1 MLRFLRFFCFALLL
15 AAAAARAEEG
25 ARPEP
30 LNPSTISDLSLDELF
45 DKLPAESGSRA
56 GKLIEA
62 EILKRLQMSGS
73 DTADLLMA
81 WSVEAME
88 EKDFPLALDLLDH
101 IIMLEPGFAE
111 AWNKR
116 ATVYFMMDDYGSSL
130 SDIRQTLAIEPRH
143 FGALSGLGMIL
154 SSMDRKEEA
163 IRAFRRALE
172 INPQLTRVKESLE
185 RLEKETSGESI

>member
-1 MLRFLRFFCFALLL
+1 MLRFLRFLCFALLL
-15 AAAAARAEEG
+15 AVAPARAEEG
-25 ARPEP
+25 ARSEP
-30 LNPSTISDLSLDELF
+30 LNPATIADLSLAELF
-45 DKLPAESGSRA
+45 AKLPDEAGSRS

-62 EILKRLQMSGS
+62 EILKRLQTSGS

-81 WSVEAME
+81 WSIEAME
-88 EKDFPLALDLLDH
+88 EKNFPLALDLLDH

-116 ATVYFMMDDYGSSL
+116 ATVYFMIDEYGSSL

-143 FGALSGLGMIL
+143 FGALSGLGIIL
-154 SSMDRKEEA
+154 SSMDRKEAA

-172 INPQLTRVKESLE
+172 INPQLTKVKESLE
-185 RLEKETSGESI
+185 RLEKETAGDSI

>member
-1 MLRFLRFFCFALLL
+1 MLRFLRFLCFALLL
-15 AAAAARAEEG
+15 AAASAHAEED

-30 LNPSTISDLSLDELF
+30 LNPAIITDLSLDELF
-45 DKLPAESGSRA
+45 AKLPAEAGSRN
-56 GKLIEA
+56 GKLIET
-62 EILKRLQMSGS
+62 EILKRLHTSGS

-81 WSVEAME
+81 WSIEAME

-116 ATVYFMMDDYGSSL
+116 ATVYFLMDDYGNSL

-163 IRAFRRALE
+163 IRAFRRALD
-172 INPQLTRVKESLE
+172 INPQLAKVKESLE
-185 RLEKETSGESI
+185 RLEKETAGDSI